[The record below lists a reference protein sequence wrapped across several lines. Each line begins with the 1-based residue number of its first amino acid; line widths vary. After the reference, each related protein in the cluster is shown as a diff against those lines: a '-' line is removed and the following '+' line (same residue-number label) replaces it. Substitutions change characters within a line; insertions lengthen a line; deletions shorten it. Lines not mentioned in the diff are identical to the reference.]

1 MSTYTSKGTISVRCI
16 RRDDKPKTV
25 LLFVPENDYSIKHGN
40 KKFAVFVPQ
49 SCDCTPQSC
58 NKAIIR
64 RYDGDKGN
72 GVKICVDALGCT
84 EVISGAAV
92 HQKNVEVWVKE
103 KTSKTPES
111 KKKCSEAKQ
120 GLKLKLI
127 GITVPA
133 K

>member
-1 MSTYTSKGTISVRCI
+1 MCTYTSQGTIRVRCSL
-16 RRDDKPKTV
+16 RNGS
-25 LLFVPENDYSIKHGN
+25 LLETALFFVPENDYSIKHGD
-40 KKFAVFVPQ
+40 KTFAVFVPQ
-49 SCDCTPQSC
+49 SCDCTPQFC

-64 RYDGDKGN
+64 KYDRDKGN
-72 GVKICVDALGCT
+72 GVKITAASGCT

-92 HQKNVEVWVKE
+92 HQKKVEVWVKE

-120 GLKLKLI
+120 CLKLKLT